1 MARAL
6 ELLLKGQVVSEKFYK
21 ETYDAPNNIKRIS
34 GAEPMDNQSWEIGFY
49 EGLQYAIDILKEE
62 KSS

>member
-6 ELLLKGQVVSEKFYK
+6 ELLLKRQVVSEKFYK
-21 ETYDAPNNIKRIS
+21 ETY
-34 GAEPMDNQSWEIGFY
+34 IGFY